1 MAEDIAPELAKKI
14 RQYAAE
20 FGYRNAI
27 IRQFREKL
35 ENGDAA
41 LSDIHGYAQGLGESA
56 SAALNEV
63 IRPGVLPDD
72 RFYFNIADR
81 TVRPLLVEDFNAV
94 QDAASEVQRVIDRKE
109 GIGLNSVRAK
119 FPEDRAAG
127 LIDKL
132 AGSKDFDEIRRWLG
146 GPVQN
151 LVESYA
157 DDWMRANAESRY
169 KAGMSPVVVRSAKSG
184 CCTWCANL
192 VGTYQYEDVR
202 YGSNVW
208 RRHLY
213 CHCSVMFYNG
223 EVRQSAWSRKTWQ
236 SSPEE
241 LARRR
246 ESGQVAFRMTPEL
259 LEEINDFVSQDREIA
274 RLMREN
280 PNMTREQ
287 ARYYGPKHEELLA
300 KARAR
305 YHAKRD
311 LTNANVSVI
320 VEPNDERTYDT
331 SQYPHNSDG
340 TISVSRVV
348 DRSLPKD
355 AKPYE
360 VIDVRTTKGTVNRT
374 YFDGEGKRGQR
385 IDSTDHGQPK
395 WHPEGAHKHI
405 MLYDENG
412 VCTGDGKWIPLNDKD
427 RRENADIL

>member
-109 GIGLNSVRAK
+109 GIGLNSVRAE

-259 LEEINDFVSQDREIA
+259 LEKINDFVSQDREIA

-305 YHAKRD
+305 YHAKRYGTTSD
-311 LTNANVSVI
+311 LQESPIADQVQKGLTNTAGQIITPVGHTTTTA
-320 VEPNDERTYDT
+320 EPNSVTQYTAKKGGIDRNFYGPDGRQIKQISNNDHGHKEESKLGEHGEHAHDYTWDQDGNLHRGKARELTDDERRD
-331 SQYPHNSDG
+331 
-340 TISVSRVV
+340 
-348 DRSLPKD
+348 
-355 AKPYE
+355 
-360 VIDVRTTKGTVNRT
+360 
-374 YFDGEGKRGQR
+374 
-385 IDSTDHGQPK
+385 
-395 WHPEGAHKHI
+395 
-405 MLYDENG
+405 
-412 VCTGDGKWIPLNDKD
+412 NDD
-427 RRENADIL
+427 FL